1 MAHATAPAWRSRG
14 ADIVFRACKRKVF
27 HATID
32 AAEAARR
39 LAGDGFSD
47 GELHVYACPHCPGW
61 HVGHIVPRPVR
72 LGMIVPPALD
82 RRRQNRA
89 KRTRRRRDPWR

>member
-1 MAHATAPAWRSRG
+1 MGHISSPAWRSRS
-14 ADIVFRACKRKVF
+14 ADLVFRACKRKVF

-39 LAGDGFSD
+39 LTEDATGDGP
-47 GELHVYACPHCPGW
+47 LHVYGCPHCPGW
-61 HVGHIVPRPVR
+61 HVGHVEPRPVR
-72 LGMIVPPALD
+72 LGLVAPMEFD

-89 KRTRRRRDPWR
+89 KRSRRRRDPWQ